1 MICDESITTGRN
13 FFALTRDAAPHSWL
27 QLSGGSIGLGIPMAT
42 GAAIACPGRKV
53 INLQADGSGL
63 YTAQALW
70 TQARERLDVVT
81 LIWSNRSYAILRAEL
96 ANVGAHNPGPKAL
109 GMLSLDNPAIDWVSL
124 ARGFGVEGRR
134 VETLE
139 DFIAA
144 FRHGLDTPG
153 PHLIEVAL

>member
-1 MICDESITTGRN
+1 M
-13 FFALTRDAAPHSWL
+13 
-27 QLSGGSIGLGIPMAT
+27 
-42 GAAIACPGRKV
+42 
-53 INLQADGSGL
+53 
-63 YTAQALW
+63 
-70 TQARERLDVVT
+70 VT

-124 ARGFGVEGRR
+124 ACGFGVEGRR